1 MSASYVYIAILIY
14 IILGFLVAYA
24 ARSGMKKGI
33 IEYFLGGRETGG
45 FVAAL
50 SYSAT
55 TYSAF
60 MMVGLAGFTYSGGV
74 GALGFE
80 LVYLS
85 GLSLVAFF
93 GPRFWLVGKKYGYI
107 SPYEMLGDRY
117 NNQWIATISS
127 LAACVFLIPYLAVQL
142 MGVGYLMNGL
152 SNGAIPYMV
161 GVIIAVIAAIAWA
174 MIAGMRS
181 VTWTDSLQ
189 SLIMII
195 VSVLIL
201 FFVVYKHLGGFI
213 NFFNIIEKKYP
224 EYLAVP
230 GPGFFNF
237 KVFLGLTLPWF
248 FFSISNPQV
257 SQRLFIPDSLKSMKT
272 MIKGFLGFGLV
283 YTLVSV
289 LWGFSAVVLLPG
301 LEKADMATPALLG
314 SEYVPV
320 ILGLIAM
327 IGITAAAISTIDSIM
342 LTLSSLVVR
351 DFYKN
356 VKDDIDGKSKI
367 YKDNQDDSGE
377 KGSNRHNY
385 QLIIGKIVIL
395 IIAVIGVLFAA
406 QQLDLIATLSVA
418 SSVGLMVVVPTI
430 FGAFFWRRATA
441 AGSIASILSGSAVAI
456 YLQFSGWK
464 PLGHWPG
471 VWTILVGSLVFIV
484 VSLLTEPPREKAEE
498 FMGYLQ
504 EELENRNIL

>member
-1 MSASYVYIAILIY
+1 MPSSYVYLAVAIY
-14 IILGFLVAYA
+14 IVIGFLVAYA
-24 ARSGMKKGI
+24 SRRGMKEGV
-33 IEYFLGGRETGG
+33 IEYFLSSRSTSG
-45 FVAAL
+45 FVSAL

-85 GLSLVAFF
+85 GLALVAFF
-93 GPRFWLVGKKYGYI
+93 GPRFWLVGKEFGYV

-117 NNQWIATISS
+117 DNNWIAIISAVTS
-127 LAACVFLIPYLAVQL
+127 CVFLIPYLAVQL
-142 MGVGYLMNGL
+142 MGVGYLMKGVSGGN
-152 SNGAIPYMV
+152 IPYMV
-161 GVIIAVIAAIAWA
+161 GVLIAGLLAIAWA
-174 MIAGMRS
+174 IIAGMRS

-201 FFVVYKHLGGFI
+201 FFIIYTHFGGFAS
-213 NFFNIIEKKYP
+213 FFGNIKEKFP
-224 EYLAVP
+224 QFLSVP

-237 KVFLGLTLPWF
+237 KTFLGLTLPWF

-257 SQRLFIPDSLKSMKT
+257 SQRLFIPRSLKAMKT
-272 MIKGFLGFGLV
+272 MIKGFLGFGFV

-289 LWGFSAVVLLPG
+289 LWGFSTKLLIPG
-301 LEKADMATPALLG
+301 LGNPDLATPTLLG
-314 SEYVPV
+314 SEYVPTS
-320 ILGLIAM
+320 LGLIAM

-351 DFYKN
+351 DLYGN
-356 VKDDIDGKSKI
+356 TDEDISEGK
-367 YKDNQDDSGE
+367 E
-377 KGSNRHNY
+377 
-385 QLIIGKIVIL
+385 LFVGKIVIL
-395 IIAVIGVLFAA
+395 VIALAGLIFASLE
-406 QQLDLIATLSVA
+406 LDLIATLSVA
-418 SSVGLMVVVPTI
+418 SSVGLLVVVPTI

-441 AGSIASILSGSAVAI
+441 PAALASILSGVVTAV
-456 YLQFSGWK
+456 YLQFSGLK

-471 VWTILVGSLVFIV
+471 VWTLLVATLVFIV
-484 VSLLTEPPREKAEE
+484 VSLFTSPPRENAER
-498 FMGYLQ
+498 FMGYLSK
-504 EELENRNIL
+504 ELEEKNIL